1 MLSTLSGR
9 VTERSAPFPAKA
21 QVPIVVTPFSMTTV
35 VRAGQSRKAPSPRLF
50 TVSGIRSEIISAQPA
65 NASLSMFSTP

>member
-1 MLSTLSGR
+1 MLNTLSGR

-21 QVPIVVTPFSMTTV
+21 QAPIVVNPFSMTTV

-50 TVSGIRSEIISAQPA
+50 TVSGMRSETISAQPA